1 MKQRVLSLFLALVM
15 GLSLMSGAA
24 MAAGSPADETK
35 NIDSTY
41 NGNWAVPVNS
51 YLYQDGENLVRVE
64 HDQGWNMI
72 NSNTGEVT
80 VMRPEQIIVQTYS
93 PQFRLLDSRIMEL
106 ELPIWGGFFAG
117 ETYNFCV
124 FGQENPSESDSVE
137 VIRVVKYDKQWNR
150 LGQASLYGANTYIP
164 FEAGSLRMDEYG
176 GYLYI
181 HTSHEMYAG
190 SDGLHHQANL
200 TFSVREPDMEI
211 TDSFSGVAN
220 TSAGYVSHSFNQFI
234 LVDQDANIVTL
245 NHGDAYPRGAVL
257 MRYSAKAGS
266 DKFIT
271 ANGSHWN
278 AVSEEVM
285 LRNWPGSIGDNTTGA
300 QITGLAETSTGYL
313 VAFSDTGKGAA
324 TSIGKD
330 VSNIFEAGSLRMD
343 EYGGYLYIHTSH
355 EMYAGSDGLHHQAN
369 LTFSVR
375 EPDMEITDS
384 FSGVANTS
392 AGYVSHSF
400 NQFILVD
407 QDANIVTLNHG
418 DAYPRGAVLMRYS
431 AKAGSDKF
439 ITANGSHWNAVSEEV
454 MLRNWPGSI
463 GDNTTG
469 AQITGLAETST
480 GYLVA
485 FSDTGKGAA
494 TSIGKDVSNIY
505 LAYTAKNNFTESGT
519 TVRPLTDASASSSE
533 YGSQPRLVPTG
544 LDGGYILW
552 DVAEKSDNG
561 YFYNNGTLQYARYNA
576 DGTISQIQTVEN
588 TPLFNGQPICCDG
601 KVVWY
606 TTDYDDP
613 VFYVL
618 DESGVTAY
626 PTSDSAQEPSDK
638 PGEQTDPSFTDV
650 PDGAWYA
657 QYVEKAVQAGLM
669 EGTGNGRFSP
679 DDTLSISQVIAL
691 CVRLH
696 AQYNGNTVPE
706 TVDGPWYQ
714 GAYQYGLEEG
724 LFNRSQLSS
733 FIANNPAS
741 RLQMVAWMDKA
752 VPEGQKQP
760 IHSEVTIPD
769 VAPTDPGGT
778 EIYKWYKAGILEGDS
793 SHRFNG
799 GTSITRAETA
809 AILCRLA
816 GLTPRI

>member
-1 MKQRVLSLFLALVM
+1 MKQRILSLFLALVM
-15 GLSLMSGAA
+15 GLSLLSGAA
-24 MAAGSPADETK
+24 MAAGSPMDETK

-80 VMRPEQIIVQTYS
+80 VMRPEQLVVQTYS
-93 PQFRLLDSRIMEL
+93 PQFRLLDSRTVAM

-117 ETYNFCV
+117 ESYNFCV
-124 FGQENPSESDSVE
+124 FGQENPSESDSTE

-181 HTSHEMYAG
+181 RTSHEMYAG

-200 TFSVREPDMEI
+200 TFSVRESDMEI

-220 TSAGYVSHSFNQFI
+220 SSAGYVSHSFNQFI

-245 NHGDAYPRGAVL
+245 DHGDAYPRGAVL

-285 LRNWPGSIGDNTTGA
+285 LRNWSGGIGDNTTGA

-313 VAFSDTGKGAA
+313 AAFSDTGKGAA
-324 TSIGKD
+324 T
-330 VSNIFEAGSLRMD
+330 N
-343 EYGGYLYIHTSH
+343 
-355 EMYAGSDGLHHQAN
+355 
-369 LTFSVR
+369 
-375 EPDMEITDS
+375 
-384 FSGVANTS
+384 
-392 AGYVSHSF
+392 
-400 NQFILVD
+400 
-407 QDANIVTLNHG
+407 
-418 DAYPRGAVLMRYS
+418 
-431 AKAGSDKF
+431 
-439 ITANGSHWNAVSEEV
+439 
-454 MLRNWPGSI
+454 
-463 GDNTTG
+463 
-469 AQITGLAETST
+469 
-480 GYLVA
+480 
-485 FSDTGKGAA
+485 
-494 TSIGKDVSNIY
+494 IGKDVSNIY
-505 LAYTAKNNFTESGT
+505 LAYTAKDNFTESGT
-519 TVRPLTDASASSSE
+519 TVRPLTDANASSSQ

-552 DVAEKSDNG
+552 AVAEKSDNG
-561 YFYNNGTLQYARYNA
+561 YFYNNGTLQYARYHA

-588 TPLFNGQPICCDG
+588 APLFNGQPICRDG
-601 KVVWY
+601 KVIWY
-606 TTDYDDP
+606 VTDYDDP

-618 DESGVTAY
+618 DENGVTAH
-626 PTSDSAQEPSDK
+626 PTSDSGQELPDN
-638 PGEQTDPSFTDV
+638 PGDQTAPSFTDV
-650 PDGAWYA
+650 PEGAWYA
-657 QYVEKAVQAGLM
+657 QYVEKAAQAGLM
-669 EGTGNGRFSP
+669 GGTGDGRFSP
-679 DDTLSISQVIAL
+679 EETLSISQVVAL

-696 AQYNGNTVPE
+696 AQYYGNTVPE

-714 GAYQYGLEEG
+714 GAYQYGLEKG

-733 FIANNPAS
+733 TLANNPAS
-741 RLQMVAWMDKA
+741 RLQMVAWLDKA

-793 SHRFNG
+793 DHRFNG
-799 GTSITRAETA
+799 RSSITRAETA

>member
-1 MKQRVLSLFLALVM
+1 MKQRVLSLFLALAV
-15 GLSLMSGAA
+15 GLSLLSGAA
-24 MAAGSPADETK
+24 MAAGSPMDETK

-64 HDQGWNMI
+64 HDRGWNMI

-80 VMRPEQIIVQTYS
+80 VMRPEQLIVQTYS
-93 PQFRLLDSRIMEL
+93 PQFRLLDSCIMEL
-106 ELPIWGGFFAG
+106 ELPLWGGFFAG

-124 FGQENPSESDSVE
+124 FGQENPSESDSTE

-200 TFSVREPDMEI
+200 TFSVRESDMEI
-211 TDSFSGVAN
+211 TDSFFGVAN
-220 TSAGYVSHSFNQFI
+220 SSAGYVSHSFNQFI
-234 LVDQDANIVTL
+234 LVDQSANIVTL

-271 ANGSHWN
+271 ANGSYWN
-278 AVSEEVM
+278 AVSEEVL
-285 LRNWPGSIGDNTTGA
+285 LRDWSGSIGDNTTGA

-313 VAFSDTGKGAA
+313 VAFSDTGKGSA
-324 TSIGKD
+324 T
-330 VSNIFEAGSLRMD
+330 
-343 EYGGYLYIHTSH
+343 T
-355 EMYAGSDGLHHQAN
+355 
-369 LTFSVR
+369 
-375 EPDMEITDS
+375 
-384 FSGVANTS
+384 
-392 AGYVSHSF
+392 
-400 NQFILVD
+400 
-407 QDANIVTLNHG
+407 
-418 DAYPRGAVLMRYS
+418 
-431 AKAGSDKF
+431 
-439 ITANGSHWNAVSEEV
+439 
-454 MLRNWPGSI
+454 
-463 GDNTTG
+463 
-469 AQITGLAETST
+469 
-480 GYLVA
+480 
-485 FSDTGKGAA
+485 
-494 TSIGKDVSNIY
+494 IGKDVSNIY
-505 LAYTAKNNFTESGT
+505 LAYTAKDNFTESGT
-519 TVRPLTDASASSSE
+519 TVRSLTDFTASSSQF
-533 YGSQPRLVPTG
+533 GSQPRLVPTG

-561 YFYNNGTLQYARYNA
+561 YFYNNGVLQYARYYA
-576 DGTISQIQTVEN
+576 DGTISQIQTVEYA
-588 TPLFNGQPICCDG
+588 PLFNGQPICRDG
-601 KVVWY
+601 KVIWY
-606 TTDYDDP
+606 VTDYDAP

-626 PTSDSAQEPSDK
+626 PTSDSGQELPDD
-638 PGEQTDPSFTDV
+638 PGDQTAPSFTDV
-650 PDGAWYA
+650 PEGAWYA
-657 QYVEKAVQAGLM
+657 QYVEKAAQAGLM
-669 EGTGNGRFSP
+669 GGTGDGRFSP
-679 DDTLSISQVIAL
+679 EETLSISQVVAL

-696 AQYNGNTVPE
+696 AQYYGNTVPE
-706 TVDGPWYQ
+706 SVDGPWYQ
-714 GAYQYGLEEG
+714 GAYQYGLEQG

-733 FIANNPAS
+733 SIANNPAS
-741 RLQMVAWMDKA
+741 RLQMVAWLDKA
-752 VPEGQKQP
+752 VPESQKQP

-778 EIYKWYKAGILEGDS
+778 EIYKWYRAGILEGDS
-793 SHRFNG
+793 DHRFNG
-799 GTSITRAETA
+799 RSSITRAETA

>member
-1 MKQRVLSLFLALVM
+1 MKQRVLSLFLALAV
-15 GLSLMSGAA
+15 GLSLLSGAA
-24 MAAGSPADETK
+24 MAAGSPMDETK

-64 HDQGWNMI
+64 HDRGWNMI

-80 VMRPEQIIVQTYS
+80 VMRPEQLIVQTYS

-106 ELPIWGGFFAG
+106 ELPLWGGFFAG

-124 FGQENPSESDSVE
+124 FGQENPSESDSTE

-181 HTSHEMYAG
+181 RTSHEMYAG

-200 TFSVREPDMEI
+200 TFSVRESDMEI
-211 TDSFSGVAN
+211 TDSFFGVAN
-220 TSAGYVSHSFNQFI
+220 SSAGYVSHSFNQFI
-234 LVDQDANIVTL
+234 LVDQSANIVTL

-271 ANGSHWN
+271 ANGSYWN

-285 LRNWPGSIGDNTTGA
+285 LRNWSGSIGDNTTGA

-313 VAFSDTGKGAA
+313 VAFSDTGKGSA
-324 TSIGKD
+324 T
-330 VSNIFEAGSLRMD
+330 
-343 EYGGYLYIHTSH
+343 T
-355 EMYAGSDGLHHQAN
+355 
-369 LTFSVR
+369 
-375 EPDMEITDS
+375 
-384 FSGVANTS
+384 
-392 AGYVSHSF
+392 
-400 NQFILVD
+400 
-407 QDANIVTLNHG
+407 
-418 DAYPRGAVLMRYS
+418 
-431 AKAGSDKF
+431 
-439 ITANGSHWNAVSEEV
+439 
-454 MLRNWPGSI
+454 
-463 GDNTTG
+463 
-469 AQITGLAETST
+469 
-480 GYLVA
+480 
-485 FSDTGKGAA
+485 
-494 TSIGKDVSNIY
+494 IGKDVSNIY
-505 LAYTAKNNFTESGT
+505 LAYTAKDNFTESGT
-519 TVRPLTDASASSSE
+519 TVRSLTDFTASSSQF
-533 YGSQPRLVPTG
+533 GSQPRLVPTG

-561 YFYNNGTLQYARYNA
+561 YFYNNGTLQYARYSA

-588 TPLFNGQPICCDG
+588 APLFNGQPICRDG
-601 KVVWY
+601 KVIWY
-606 TTDYDDP
+606 VTDYDAP

-626 PTSDSAQEPSDK
+626 PTSDSGQELPEN
-638 PGEQTDPSFTDV
+638 PGDQTAPSFTDV
-650 PDGAWYA
+650 PEGAWYA
-657 QYVEKAVQAGLM
+657 QYVEKAAQAGLM
-669 EGTGNGRFSP
+669 GGTGDGRFSP
-679 DDTLSISQVIAL
+679 DETLSISQVVAL
-691 CVRLH
+691 SVRLH
-696 AQYNGNTVPE
+696 AQYYGNTVPE

-714 GAYQYGLEEG
+714 GAYQYGLEKG

-733 FIANNPAS
+733 TLANNPAS
-741 RLQMVAWMDKA
+741 RLQMVAWLDKA
-752 VPEGQKQP
+752 VPESQKQP

-793 SHRFNG
+793 DHRFNG
-799 GTSITRAETA
+799 RSSITRAETA

>member
-1 MKQRVLSLFLALVM
+1 MKQRVLSLFLALAV
-15 GLSLMSGAA
+15 GLSLLSGAA
-24 MAAGSPADETK
+24 MAAGSPMDETK

-64 HDQGWNMI
+64 HDRGWNMI

-80 VMRPEQIIVQTYS
+80 VMRPEQLIVQTYS

-106 ELPIWGGFFAG
+106 ELPLWGGFFAG

-124 FGQENPSESDSVE
+124 FGQENPSESDSTE

-200 TFSVREPDMEI
+200 TFSVRESDMES
-211 TDSFSGVAN
+211 TP
-220 TSAGYVSHSFNQFI
+220 AGYVSHSFNQFI
-234 LVDQDANIVTL
+234 LVDQSANIVTL

-271 ANGSHWN
+271 ANGSYWN

-285 LRNWPGSIGDNTTGA
+285 LRNWSGSIGDNTTGA

-313 VAFSDTGKGAA
+313 VAFSDTGKGSA
-324 TSIGKD
+324 T
-330 VSNIFEAGSLRMD
+330 
-343 EYGGYLYIHTSH
+343 T
-355 EMYAGSDGLHHQAN
+355 
-369 LTFSVR
+369 
-375 EPDMEITDS
+375 
-384 FSGVANTS
+384 
-392 AGYVSHSF
+392 
-400 NQFILVD
+400 
-407 QDANIVTLNHG
+407 
-418 DAYPRGAVLMRYS
+418 
-431 AKAGSDKF
+431 
-439 ITANGSHWNAVSEEV
+439 
-454 MLRNWPGSI
+454 
-463 GDNTTG
+463 
-469 AQITGLAETST
+469 
-480 GYLVA
+480 
-485 FSDTGKGAA
+485 
-494 TSIGKDVSNIY
+494 IGKDVSNIY
-505 LAYTAKNNFTESGT
+505 LAYTAKDNFTESGT
-519 TVRPLTDASASSSE
+519 TVRSLTDFTASSSQF
-533 YGSQPRLVPTG
+533 GSQPRLVPTG

-552 DVAEKSDNG
+552 DVAEKS
-561 YFYNNGTLQYARYNA
+561 A

-588 TPLFNGQPICCDG
+588 APLFNGQPICRDG
-601 KVVWY
+601 KVIWY
-606 TTDYDDP
+606 VTDYDAP

-626 PTSDSAQEPSDK
+626 PTSDSGQELPDN
-638 PGEQTDPSFTDV
+638 PGDQTAPSFTDV
-650 PDGAWYA
+650 PEGAWYA
-657 QYVEKAVQAGLM
+657 QYVEKAAQAGLM
-669 EGTGNGRFSP
+669 GGTGDGRFSP
-679 DDTLSISQVIAL
+679 DETLSISQVVAL

-696 AQYNGNTVPE
+696 AQYYGNTVPE

-714 GAYQYGLEEG
+714 GAYQYGLEKG

-733 FIANNPAS
+733 TLANNPAS
-741 RLQMVAWMDKA
+741 RLQMVAWLDKA
-752 VPEGQKQP
+752 VPESQKQP

-793 SHRFNG
+793 DHRFNG
-799 GTSITRAETA
+799 RSSITRAETA